1 MPANLS
7 PEYHRA
13 EERLRAAKT
22 AEEKVA
28 ALEEMLRVIPKHKGT
43 DHMQADLKS
52 RIAKARKE
60 GGKKAGKGGFSY
72 IIPREGAGQ
81 VALAGPP
88 NSGKSSLVR
97 ALTHATPAVGDYPFT
112 TREPVPGMMPFE
124 DIAFQLVD
132 LPPISEQHVETW
144 VFDLIRYADCVWVV
158 LDGERA
164 IEGFDEAR
172 RVLEAAERRRCIRP
186 ARRPSYLTA
195 AVQKKA
201 LIVVTG
207 LDRPGVADSLPVVEE
222 LLEGRWRVAGVSA
235 RTGAGLDDARQAH
248 LRRLR
253 DHRASTRSS
262 PASRATRLAPFA
274 LPLGSTVGDLAER
287 IHKDLL
293 ATMTFARVWGAS
305 AFDGQAVQKEH
316 VLAEGDIVEIHE
328 IDARV
333 VEPGRI
339 RSSVGWTRAA
349 VPGSATGAGGWRA
362 PA

>member
-13 EERLRAAKT
+13 EERLRAART
-22 AEEKVA
+22 AGEKIA

-60 GGKKAGKGGFSY
+60 GGKKAGKTGFSY

-97 ALTHATPAVGDYPFT
+97 ALTNATPAVGDYPFT
-112 TREPVPGMMPFE
+112 TREPIPGMMPFE

-132 LPPISEQHVETW
+132 LPPISEQHVEPW
-144 VFDLIRYADCVWVV
+144 VFDLIRYADLVWVV
-158 LDGERA
+158 VDGERA

-172 RVLEAAERRRCIRP
+172 RLLEARNVGLYP
-186 ARRPSYLTA
+186 AGTEPRYLTA

-207 LDRPGVADSLPVVEE
+207 LDKLGVADSLPVVEE
-222 LLEGRWRVAGVSA
+222 LLEGRWCVAGVSA
-235 RTGAGLDDARQAH
+235 LAGIGVEELARRTFDALAIMRVYTKQPGK
-248 LRRLR
+248 LR
-253 DHRASTRSS
+253 DGS
-262 PASRATRLAPFA
+262 APFA

-287 IHKDLL
+287 IHKDLEG
-293 ATMTFARVWGAS
+293 TMTFARVWGTS

-328 IDARV
+328 
-333 VEPGRI
+333 
-339 RSSVGWTRAA
+339 
-349 VPGSATGAGGWRA
+349 
-362 PA
+362 

>member
-13 EERLRAAKT
+13 EERLRAAKS
-22 AEEKVA
+22 ANEKIA

-52 RIAKARKE
+52 RIAKLRKE
-60 GGKKAGKGGFSY
+60 SGKKGGKAGFSF

-88 NSGKSSLVR
+88 NSGKSSLIR

-112 TREPVPGMMPFE
+112 TREPIPGMMPFD

-132 LPPISEQHVETW
+132 LPPLSEQHVEPW
-144 VFDLIRYADCVWVV
+144 VLDLIRYADLVWVV
-158 LDGERA
+158 IDGERA

-172 RVLEAAERRRCIRP
+172 RVLEARNVGLYP
-186 ARRPSYLTA
+186 AGTEPRYITA

-201 LIVVTG
+201 LVVVTG
-207 LDRPGVADSLPVVEE
+207 LDKPGVADSLPVVEE
-222 LLEGRWRVAGVSA
+222 LLEGRWQVSGVSA
-235 RTGAGLDDARQAH
+235 RTGAGLDGLAKRTFEAFGIMRVYTKQPGKP
-248 LRRLR
+248 R
-253 DHRASTRSS
+253 DGS
-262 PASRATRLAPFA
+262 APFA

-293 ATMTFARVWGAS
+293 DTMTFARVWGTS
-305 AFDGQAVQKEH
+305 AFDGQAVQKDH

-328 IDARV
+328 
-333 VEPGRI
+333 
-339 RSSVGWTRAA
+339 
-349 VPGSATGAGGWRA
+349 
-362 PA
+362 

>member
-13 EERLRAAKT
+13 EERLRAAKSPD
-22 AEEKVA
+22 EKVA

-60 GGKKAGKGGFSY
+60 GGKKTGKAGFSY

-132 LPPISEQHVETW
+132 LPPISDQHVEPW
-144 VFDLIRYADCVWVV
+144 VLDLIRYADLVWVV
-158 LDGERA
+158 VDGERA
-164 IEGFDEAR
+164 IEGFDEVR
-172 RVLEAAERRRCIRP
+172 RVLEARNVGLFP
-186 ARRPSYLTA
+186 AGTRPSYLTA

-207 LDRPGVADSLPVVEE
+207 LDKPGVADSLPVVEE
-222 LLEGRWRVAGVSA
+222 LLDGNWRVAGVSA
-235 RTGAGLDDARQAH
+235 QGGAGLDALARRTFDAFEVMRVYTKQPGKP
-248 LRRLR
+248 REG
-253 DHRASTRSS
+253 S
-262 PASRATRLAPFA
+262 APFA

-293 ATMTFARVWGAS
+293 DTMTFARVWGTS

-328 IDARV
+328 
-333 VEPGRI
+333 
-339 RSSVGWTRAA
+339 
-349 VPGSATGAGGWRA
+349 
-362 PA
+362 

>member
-13 EERLRAAKT
+13 EERLRAAKSIS
-22 AEEKVA
+22 EKID

-52 RIAKARKE
+52 RIAKLRKE
-60 GGKKAGKGGFSY
+60 GGKKTGRGGFSY

-97 ALTHATPAVGDYPFT
+97 ALTHAAPAVGDYPFT
-112 TREPVPGMMPFE
+112 TREPTPGMMPFE

-132 LPPISEQHVETW
+132 LPPLSEQHVEPW
-144 VFDLIRYADCVWVV
+144 VLDLIRYADLVWVV
-158 LDGERA
+158 VDGEEA

-172 RVLEAAERRRCIRP
+172 HVLEARNVGLYP
-186 ARRPSYLTA
+186 AGTEPRYITA
-195 AVQKKA
+195 AVQKRA
-201 LIVVTG
+201 LVVVTG
-207 LDRPGVADSLPVVEE
+207 LDKPGVAAAIPVVEE

-235 RTGAGLDDARQAH
+235 RTGAGLDALARCTFEAFELMRVYTKQPGKP
-248 LRRLR
+248 R
-253 DHRASTRSS
+253 DDSS
-262 PASRATRLAPFA
+262 PFA

-293 ATMTFARVWGAS
+293 ETMTFARVWGTS
-305 AFDGQAVQKEH
+305 AFDGQAVQKDH

-328 IDARV
+328 
-333 VEPGRI
+333 
-339 RSSVGWTRAA
+339 
-349 VPGSATGAGGWRA
+349 
-362 PA
+362 